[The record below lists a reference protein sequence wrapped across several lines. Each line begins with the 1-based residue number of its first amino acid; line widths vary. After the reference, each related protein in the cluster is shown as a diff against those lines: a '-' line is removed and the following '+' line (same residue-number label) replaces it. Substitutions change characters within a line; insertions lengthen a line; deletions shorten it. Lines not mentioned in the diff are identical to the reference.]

1 MLPAGV
7 RPFLVSGNNQPW
19 FKMHIGKKIGVFILG
34 FCIPALLAVA
44 YSLNFWFEYSLG
56 QFRQQTLEHEYVGIE
71 QQFTRESRRLLQ
83 LARLYVPI
91 LQTPGESLLK
101 GWLEGLQS
109 SNISLFH
116 LHQGKVTALADGKT
130 RVSGQIIPPAE
141 LFSTLDKEAF
151 GAVIVNEQPLQLGF
165 YRFDDDEALIVTRL
179 LTPAHLQSL
188 GQADLIHSVAL
199 APLQQQVSPGQHLK
213 LASQIQVP
221 TLIGPVLALQVKQQ
235 RDAFE
240 RLEWQSLLVVM
251 LLLLGG
257 MLMVA
262 AGYLWLRR
270 GLLKPFDRL
279 MTELKEIDPSARR
292 YTHVS
297 GSGGAEFKVLADRI
311 NNLLLRIFQQK
322 ERSRITLE
330 SIAEAVILTNNK
342 ARVIYL
348 NPQAESLLGL
358 RSQQAL
364 GRTLDTLLK
373 SDNQLDEELL
383 NFMSSGSRV
392 PEYSKVTLQMQQPR
406 IMERAV
412 SNLCNHKGQVI
423 GVVTVLRDIT
433 QEETLKQQLRLKA
446 SVDGITGLY
455 NRSAFEERLPGYAE
469 GAETLALCYLDLE
482 QFKLINDNCGHD
494 AGDQMLV
501 MVARA
506 IESCLQGD
514 EMLARLGGDEFGLA
528 IRNRSALEVARF
540 LKQVVRQV
548 CLQILPCGGAHYR
561 VGVSCGVAFHRGP
574 CPAPAELLKDAD
586 IACLAA
592 KRKGSSQIHFFDD
605 RNKELAN
612 ERNAPKWAVR
622 IARAIEDKELL
633 LYFQPI
639 KGLNGCCRRQRL
651 EILLRIRD
659 NSGRILPP
667 AQFIAAA
674 ERFKLMPEVDR
685 EVIRKAFLWLSEHP
699 QLWPEICISINLSGN
714 SLGSEGMLDYIA
726 EMQGRYGIPSSCVC
740 FEITET
746 SAIQNRT
753 RAMEML
759 NQLRRL
765 GFAFALDD
773 FGSGFASYGYLR
785 ELPVDYVKIDG
796 CFVRH
801 LATNARDYAI
811 VKSIH
816 DVCRVMGIETVAEF
830 VENQEIMDK
839 LLEIGVDYAQGYAIG
854 RPKPLE
860 QFLQWEKRHERR
872 QQGLHLQEEYA
883 SLA

>member
-1 MLPAGV
+1 
-7 RPFLVSGNNQPW
+7 
-19 FKMHIGKKIGVFILG
+19 MHIGKKIGVFILG
-34 FCIPALLAVA
+34 FCIPALLTVA

-56 QFRQQTLEHEYVGIE
+56 QFRQQTLEHEYAGIE
-71 QQFTRESRRLLQ
+71 QQFDRESYRLVQ
-83 LARLYVPI
+83 LARLYAPI
-91 LQTPGESLLK
+91 LENQTDALLT
-101 GWLEGLQS
+101 GWQEGLQS
-109 SNISLFH
+109 SNISLFR
-116 LHQGKVTALADGKT
+116 LEQGKIIPLANGRT
-130 RVSGQIIPPAE
+130 RVAGQVFPDANMFE
-141 LFSTLDKEAF
+141 SLGKEAY
-151 GAVIVNEQPLQLGF
+151 GAAIVKGQPLQIGF
-165 YRFDDDEALIVTRL
+165 HRINDDEALIVTRL
-179 LTPAHLQSL
+179 LTPIHLQSL
-188 GQADLIHSVAL
+188 GQADLIHSITLVPADK
-199 APLQQQVSPGQHLK
+199 PLSSGQHML
-213 LASQIQVP
+213 LYSQIQVP
-221 TLIGPVLALQVKQQ
+221 SLVGAPLMLQVRQQ

-240 RLEWQSLLVVM
+240 RLEWQSLSVVM

-262 AGYLWLRR
+262 IGYLWLRR
-270 GLLKPFDRL
+270 GLVKPFDRL
-279 MTELKEIDPSARR
+279 MMELKEIDPSARR

-342 ARVIYL
+342 AKVIYL

-358 RSQQAL
+358 RSQQAQ

-373 SDNQLDEELL
+373 SDKKLDKELFS
-383 NFMSSGSRV
+383 FMASGSRV
-392 PEYSKVTLQMQQPR
+392 PEYSKVTLQNPQPK

-412 SNLCNHKGQVI
+412 SNLFNHKGTVI
-423 GVVTVLRDIT
+423 GGVLVLRDIT
-433 QEETLKQQLRLKA
+433 QEENLKQQLRLKA

-455 NRSAFEERLPGYAE
+455 NRSAFEERLAE
-469 GAETLALCYLDLE
+469 FADGARTLAFCYLDLE

-494 AGDQMLV
+494 AGDQMLI

-506 IESCLQGD
+506 IESCLKGD
-514 EMLARLGGDEFGLA
+514 EILARLGGDEFGLA
-528 IRNRSALEVARF
+528 VRNRSALEVARL
-540 LKQVVRQV
+540 LKRVVRQV
-548 CLQILPCGGAHYR
+548 SLLSLPCGGAHYR

-574 CPAPAELLKDAD
+574 CRAPAELLKDAD

-592 KRKGSSQIHFFDD
+592 KRKGSNQIHFFDD

-674 ERFKLMPEVDR
+674 ERFKLMPDVDR

-699 QLWPEICISINLSGN
+699 QLWPEISISINLSGN
-714 SLGSEGMLDYIA
+714 SLGSEGMLEYIA
-726 EMQGRYGIPSSCVC
+726 EMQGRFGIPSSCVC

-860 QFLQWEKRHERR
+860 QFYLWEKRHEHQ

>member
-1 MLPAGV
+1 
-7 RPFLVSGNNQPW
+7 
-19 FKMHIGKKIGVFILG
+19 MHIGKKIGVFILG
-34 FCIPALLAVA
+34 FCIPALLVVA
-44 YSLNFWFEYSLG
+44 YCLNFWFEYSLG

-91 LQTPGESLLK
+91 LEMPSDSLLA
-101 GWLEGLQS
+101 GWVEGLQS

-116 LHQGKVTALADGKT
+116 LHQGKVTALANGKT
-130 RVSGQIIPPAE
+130 RVLEQKIPPADM
-141 LFSTLDKEAF
+141 FAALDKEAF
-151 GAVIVNEQPLQLGF
+151 GAAVVNGQPLQIGF
-165 YRFDDDEALIVTRL
+165 YRFDDGEALIVTRL
-179 LTPAHLQSL
+179 LTPVHLQNL
-188 GQADLIHSVAL
+188 GQADLIQSVAL
-199 APLQQQVSPGQHLK
+199 VPLRQPVSTGQHLK
-213 LASQIQVP
+213 LFSQVPVP
-221 TLIGPVLALQVKQQ
+221 TLLGEPFVLQIRQQ
-235 RDAFE
+235 SDAFE

-262 AGYLWLRR
+262 IGYLWLRR

-297 GSGGAEFKVLADRI
+297 GYGGAEFKVLADRI
-311 NNLLLRIFQQK
+311 NNLLLRIFQQN

-342 ARVIYL
+342 AKVIYL

-364 GRTLDTLLK
+364 GRTLDSLLK
-373 SDNQLDEELL
+373 SDEQLDEELL
-383 NFMSSGSRV
+383 AFMSSGNRQ

-412 SNLCNHKGQVI
+412 SNLCNHKGKVI
-423 GVVTVLRDIT
+423 GAVTVLRDIT

-469 GAETLALCYLDLE
+469 GADTLALCYLDLE

-528 IRNRSALEVARF
+528 VRNRSALEVAKL
-540 LKQVVRQV
+540 LKKLVKQV
-548 CLQILPCGGAHYR
+548 CLQVLPCGGAHYR
-561 VGVSCGVAFHRGP
+561 VGVSSGVAFHRGP
-574 CPAPAELLKDAD
+574 CMAPAELLKDAD

-592 KRKGSSQIHFFDD
+592 KRKGSNQIHFFDD

-639 KGLNGCCRRQRL
+639 QGLNGCCRRQRL

-685 EVIRKAFLWLSEHP
+685 EVIRKAFLWLSEHS
-699 QLWPEICISINLSGN
+699 QLWSELCISINLSGN

-801 LATNARDYAI
+801 LASNAKDYAI

-830 VENQEIMDK
+830 VENQEIVDK

-860 QFLQWEKRHERR
+860 QFYQWQKAHE
-872 QQGLHLQEEYA
+872 QQLQGLHLQQEYA

>member
-1 MLPAGV
+1 M
-7 RPFLVSGNNQPW
+7 
-19 FKMHIGKKIGVFILG
+19 
-34 FCIPALLAVA
+34 
-44 YSLNFWFEYSLG
+44 NFWFEYSLG

-91 LQTPGESLLK
+91 LEMPSDSLLA
-101 GWLEGLQS
+101 GWVEGLQS

-116 LHQGKVTALADGKT
+116 LHQGKVTALANGKT
-130 RVSGQIIPPAE
+130 RVLEQKVPPADM
-141 LFSTLDKEAF
+141 FAALDKEAF
-151 GAVIVNEQPLQLGF
+151 GAAVVNGQPLQIGF

-179 LTPAHLQSL
+179 LTPVHLQNL
-188 GQADLIHSVAL
+188 GQINLIQSVTL
-199 APLQQQVSPGQHLK
+199 VPLRQPVSIGQHLK
-213 LASQIQVP
+213 LFSQVPVP
-221 TLIGPVLALQVKQQ
+221 TLLDEPFVLQIRQQ
-235 RDAFE
+235 SDAFE

-262 AGYLWLRR
+262 IGYLWLRR

-292 YTHVS
+292 YTHIS
-297 GSGGAEFKVLADRI
+297 GCGGAEFKVLADRI
-311 NNLLLRIFQQK
+311 NNLLLRIFQQN

-342 ARVIYL
+342 AKVIYL

-364 GRTLDTLLK
+364 GRTLDSLLK
-373 SDNQLDEELL
+373 SDDQLDEELL
-383 NFMSSGSRV
+383 AFMSSGNRQ

-412 SNLCNHKGQVI
+412 SNLCNHKGKVI
-423 GVVTVLRDIT
+423 GAVTVLRDIT

-455 NRSAFEERLPGYAE
+455 NRSAFEERLPGFAE
-469 GAETLALCYLDLE
+469 GADTLALCYLDLE

-528 IRNRSALEVARF
+528 VRNRSALEVAKL
-540 LKQVVRQV
+540 LKQLVKQV
-548 CLQILPCGGAHYR
+548 CLQVLPCGGAHYR
-561 VGVSCGVAFHRGP
+561 VGVSSGVAFHRGP
-574 CPAPAELLKDAD
+574 CMAPAELLKDAD

-592 KRKGSSQIHFFDD
+592 KRKGSNQIHFFDD

-685 EVIRKAFLWLSEHP
+685 EVIRKAFLWLSEHS
-699 QLWPEICISINLSGN
+699 QLWSELCVSINLSGN

-801 LATNARDYAI
+801 LASNAKDYAI

-830 VENQEIMDK
+830 VENQEIVDK

-860 QFLQWEKRHERR
+860 QFYQWQKAHE
-872 QQGLHLQEEYA
+872 QQLQGLHLQEEYA

>member
-1 MLPAGV
+1 
-7 RPFLVSGNNQPW
+7 
-19 FKMHIGKKIGVFILG
+19 MHIGKKIGVFILG
-34 FCIPALLAVA
+34 FCIPALLVVA
-44 YSLNFWFEYSLG
+44 YCLNFWFEYSLG

-91 LQTPGESLLK
+91 LEMPSDSLLA
-101 GWLEGLQS
+101 GWVEGLQS

-116 LHQGKVTALADGKT
+116 LHQGKITALANGKT
-130 RVSGQIIPPAE
+130 RVLEQKTPPADM
-141 LFSTLDKEAF
+141 FAALDKEAF
-151 GAVIVNEQPLQLGF
+151 GAAVVNGQPLQIGF
-165 YRFDDDEALIVTRL
+165 YRFDDGEALIVTRL
-179 LTPAHLQSL
+179 LTPVHLQNL
-188 GQADLIHSVAL
+188 GQADLIQSVAL
-199 APLQQQVSPGQHLK
+199 VPLRQPVSTGQHLK
-213 LASQIQVP
+213 LFSQVPVP
-221 TLIGPVLALQVKQQ
+221 TLLGEPFVLQIRQQ
-235 RDAFE
+235 SDAFE

-262 AGYLWLRR
+262 IGYLWLRR

-297 GSGGAEFKVLADRI
+297 GYGGAEFKVLADRI
-311 NNLLLRIFQQK
+311 NNLLLRIFQQN

-342 ARVIYL
+342 AKVIYL

-364 GRTLDTLLK
+364 GRTLDSLLK
-373 SDNQLDEELL
+373 SDDQLDEELL
-383 NFMSSGSRV
+383 AFMSSGNRQ

-412 SNLCNHKGQVI
+412 SNLCNHKGKVI
-423 GVVTVLRDIT
+423 GAVTVLRDIT

-469 GAETLALCYLDLE
+469 GADTLALCYLDLE

-528 IRNRSALEVARF
+528 VRNRSALEVAKL
-540 LKQVVRQV
+540 LKKLVKQV
-548 CLQILPCGGAHYR
+548 CLQVLPCGGAHYR
-561 VGVSCGVAFHRGP
+561 VGVSSGVAFHRGP
-574 CPAPAELLKDAD
+574 CMAPAELLKDAD

-592 KRKGSSQIHFFDD
+592 KRKGSNQIHFFDD

-639 KGLNGCCRRQRL
+639 QGLNGCCRRQRL

-685 EVIRKAFLWLSEHP
+685 EVIRKAFLWLSEHS
-699 QLWPEICISINLSGN
+699 QLWSELCVSINLSGN

-801 LATNARDYAI
+801 LASNAKDYAI

-830 VENQEIMDK
+830 VENQEIVDK

-860 QFLQWEKRHERR
+860 QFYQWQKAHE
-872 QQGLHLQEEYA
+872 QQLQGLHLQQEYA

>member
-1 MLPAGV
+1 
-7 RPFLVSGNNQPW
+7 
-19 FKMHIGKKIGVFILG
+19 MHIGKKIGVFILG
-34 FCIPALLAVA
+34 FCIPALLVVA
-44 YSLNFWFEYSLG
+44 YCLNFWFEYSLG

-91 LQTPGESLLK
+91 LEMPSDSLLA
-101 GWLEGLQS
+101 GWVEGLQS

-116 LHQGKVTALADGKT
+116 LHQGKVTALANGKT
-130 RVSGQIIPPAE
+130 RVLEQKVPPADM
-141 LFSTLDKEAF
+141 FAALDKEAF
-151 GAVIVNEQPLQLGF
+151 GAAVVNGQPLQIGF

-179 LTPAHLQSL
+179 LTPVHLQNL
-188 GQADLIHSVAL
+188 GQINLIQSVTL
-199 APLQQQVSPGQHLK
+199 VPLRQPVSIGQHLK
-213 LASQIQVP
+213 LFSQVPVP
-221 TLIGPVLALQVKQQ
+221 TLLDEPFVLQIRQQ
-235 RDAFE
+235 SDAFE

-262 AGYLWLRR
+262 IGYLWLRR

-292 YTHVS
+292 YTHIS
-297 GSGGAEFKVLADRI
+297 GCGGAEFKVLADRI
-311 NNLLLRIFQQK
+311 NNLLLRIFQQN

-342 ARVIYL
+342 AKVIYL

-364 GRTLDTLLK
+364 GRTLDSLLK
-373 SDNQLDEELL
+373 SDDQLDEELL
-383 NFMSSGSRV
+383 AFMSSGNRQ

-412 SNLCNHKGQVI
+412 SNLCNHKGKVI
-423 GVVTVLRDIT
+423 GAVTVLRDIT

-469 GAETLALCYLDLE
+469 GADTLALCYLDLE

-528 IRNRSALEVARF
+528 VRNRSALEVAKL
-540 LKQVVRQV
+540 LKQLVKQV
-548 CLQILPCGGAHYR
+548 CLQVLPCGGAHYR
-561 VGVSCGVAFHRGP
+561 VGVSSGVAFHRGP
-574 CPAPAELLKDAD
+574 CMAPAELLKDAD

-592 KRKGSSQIHFFDD
+592 KRKGSNQIHFFDD

-685 EVIRKAFLWLSEHP
+685 EVIRKAFLWLSEHS
-699 QLWPEICISINLSGN
+699 QLWSELCVSINLSGN

-801 LATNARDYAI
+801 LASNAKDYAI

-830 VENQEIMDK
+830 VENQEIVDK

-860 QFLQWEKRHERR
+860 QFYQWQKAHE
-872 QQGLHLQEEYA
+872 QQLQGLHLQEEYA

>member
-1 MLPAGV
+1 
-7 RPFLVSGNNQPW
+7 
-19 FKMHIGKKIGVFILG
+19 MHIGKKIGVFILG
-34 FCIPALLAVA
+34 FCIPALLVVA
-44 YSLNFWFEYSLG
+44 YCLNFWFEYSLG

-91 LQTPGESLLK
+91 LEMPSDSLLA
-101 GWLEGLQS
+101 GWVEGLQS

-116 LHQGKVTALADGKT
+116 LHQGKVTALANGKT
-130 RVSGQIIPPAE
+130 RVLEQKVPPADM
-141 LFSTLDKEAF
+141 FAALDKEAF
-151 GAVIVNEQPLQLGF
+151 GAAVVNGQPLQIGF

-179 LTPAHLQSL
+179 LTPVHLQNL
-188 GQADLIHSVAL
+188 GQINLIQSVTL
-199 APLQQQVSPGQHLK
+199 VPLRQPVSIGQHLK
-213 LASQIQVP
+213 LFSQVPVP
-221 TLIGPVLALQVKQQ
+221 TLLDEPFVLQIRQQ
-235 RDAFE
+235 SDAFE

-262 AGYLWLRR
+262 IGYLWLRR

-292 YTHVS
+292 YTHIS
-297 GSGGAEFKVLADRI
+297 GCGGAEFKVLADRI
-311 NNLLLRIFQQK
+311 NNLLLRIFQQN

-342 ARVIYL
+342 AKVIYL

-364 GRTLDTLLK
+364 GRTLDSLLK
-373 SDNQLDEELL
+373 SDDQLDEELL
-383 NFMSSGSRV
+383 AFMSSGNRQ

-412 SNLCNHKGQVI
+412 SNLCNHKGKVI
-423 GVVTVLRDIT
+423 GAVTVLRDIT

-455 NRSAFEERLPGYAE
+455 NRSAFEERLPGFAE
-469 GAETLALCYLDLE
+469 GADTLALCYLDLE

-528 IRNRSALEVARF
+528 VRNRSALEVAKL
-540 LKQVVRQV
+540 LKQLVKQV
-548 CLQILPCGGAHYR
+548 CLQVLPCGGAHYR
-561 VGVSCGVAFHRGP
+561 VGVSSGVAFHRGP
-574 CPAPAELLKDAD
+574 CMAPAELLKDAD

-592 KRKGSSQIHFFDD
+592 KRKGSNQIHFFDD

-674 ERFKLMPEVDR
+674 ERFKLMPDVDR

-699 QLWPEICISINLSGN
+699 QLWPEISISINLSGN

-801 LATNARDYAI
+801 LASNAKDYAI

-830 VENQEIMDK
+830 VENQEIVDK

-860 QFLQWEKRHERR
+860 QFYQWQKAHE
-872 QQGLHLQEEYA
+872 QQLQGLHLQEEYA

>member
-1 MLPAGV
+1 
-7 RPFLVSGNNQPW
+7 
-19 FKMHIGKKIGVFILG
+19 MHIGKKIGVFILG
-34 FCIPALLAVA
+34 FCIPALLVVA
-44 YSLNFWFEYSLG
+44 YCLNFWFEYSLG

-91 LQTPGESLLK
+91 LEMPSDSLLA
-101 GWLEGLQS
+101 GWVEGLQS

-116 LHQGKVTALADGKT
+116 LHQGKVTALANGKT
-130 RVSGQIIPPAE
+130 RVLEQKIPPADM
-141 LFSTLDKEAF
+141 FAALDKEAF
-151 GAVIVNEQPLQLGF
+151 GAAVVNGQPLQIGF
-165 YRFDDDEALIVTRL
+165 YRFDDGEALIVTRL
-179 LTPAHLQSL
+179 LTPVHLQNL
-188 GQADLIHSVAL
+188 GQADLIQSVAL
-199 APLQQQVSPGQHLK
+199 VPLRQPVSTGQHLK
-213 LASQIQVP
+213 LFSQVPVP
-221 TLIGPVLALQVKQQ
+221 TLLGEPFVLQIRQQ
-235 RDAFE
+235 SDAFE

-262 AGYLWLRR
+262 IGYLWLRR

-297 GSGGAEFKVLADRI
+297 GYGGAEFKVLADRI
-311 NNLLLRIFQQK
+311 NNLLLRIFQQN

-342 ARVIYL
+342 AKVIYL

-364 GRTLDTLLK
+364 GRTLDSLLK
-373 SDNQLDEELL
+373 SDDQLDEELL
-383 NFMSSGSRV
+383 AFMSSGNRQ

-412 SNLCNHKGQVI
+412 SNLCNHKGKVI
-423 GVVTVLRDIT
+423 GAVTVLRDIT

-469 GAETLALCYLDLE
+469 GADTLALCYLDLE

-528 IRNRSALEVARF
+528 VRNRSALEVAKL
-540 LKQVVRQV
+540 LKKLVKQV
-548 CLQILPCGGAHYR
+548 CLQVLPCGGAHYR
-561 VGVSCGVAFHRGP
+561 VGVSSGVAFHRGP
-574 CPAPAELLKDAD
+574 CMAPAELLKDAD

-592 KRKGSSQIHFFDD
+592 KRKGSNQIHFFDD

-639 KGLNGCCRRQRL
+639 QGLNGCCRRQRL

-685 EVIRKAFLWLSEHP
+685 EVIRKAFLWLSEHS
-699 QLWPEICISINLSGN
+699 QLWSELCVSINLSGN

-801 LATNARDYAI
+801 LASNAKDYAI

-830 VENQEIMDK
+830 VENQEIVDK

-860 QFLQWEKRHERR
+860 QFYQWQKAHE
-872 QQGLHLQEEYA
+872 QQLQGLHLQQEYA

>member
-1 MLPAGV
+1 
-7 RPFLVSGNNQPW
+7 
-19 FKMHIGKKIGVFILG
+19 MHIGKKIGVFILG
-34 FCIPALLAVA
+34 FCIPALLVVA
-44 YSLNFWFEYSLG
+44 YCLNFWFEYSLG

-91 LQTPGESLLK
+91 LEMPSDSLLA
-101 GWLEGLQS
+101 GWVEGLQS

-116 LHQGKVTALADGKT
+116 LHQGKVTALANGKT
-130 RVSGQIIPPAE
+130 RVLEQKIPPADM
-141 LFSTLDKEAF
+141 FAALDKEAF
-151 GAVIVNEQPLQLGF
+151 GAAVVNGQPLQIGF
-165 YRFDDDEALIVTRL
+165 YRFDDGEALIVTRL
-179 LTPAHLQSL
+179 LTPVHLQNL
-188 GQADLIHSVAL
+188 GQADLIQSVAL
-199 APLQQQVSPGQHLK
+199 VPLRQPVSTGQHLK
-213 LASQIQVP
+213 LFGQVPVP
-221 TLIGPVLALQVKQQ
+221 TLLGEPFVLQIRQQ
-235 RDAFE
+235 SDAFE

-262 AGYLWLRR
+262 IGYLWLRR

-297 GSGGAEFKVLADRI
+297 GYGGAEFKVLADRI
-311 NNLLLRIFQQK
+311 NNLLLRIFQQN

-342 ARVIYL
+342 AKVIYL

-364 GRTLDTLLK
+364 GRTLDSLLK
-373 SDNQLDEELL
+373 SDDQLDEELL
-383 NFMSSGSRV
+383 AFMSSGNRQ

-412 SNLCNHKGQVI
+412 SNLCNHKGKVI
-423 GVVTVLRDIT
+423 GAVTVLRDIT

-469 GAETLALCYLDLE
+469 GADTLALCYLDLE

-528 IRNRSALEVARF
+528 VRNRSALDVAKL
-540 LKQVVRQV
+540 LKKLVKQV
-548 CLQILPCGGAHYR
+548 CLQVLPCGGAHYR
-561 VGVSCGVAFHRGP
+561 VGVSSGVAFHRGP
-574 CPAPAELLKDAD
+574 CMAPAELLKDAD

-592 KRKGSSQIHFFDD
+592 KRKGSNQIHFFDD

-639 KGLNGCCRRQRL
+639 QGLNGCCRRQRL

-685 EVIRKAFLWLSEHP
+685 EVIRKAFLWLSEHS
-699 QLWPEICISINLSGN
+699 QLWSELCVSINLSGN

-801 LATNARDYAI
+801 LASNAKDYAI

-830 VENQEIMDK
+830 VENQEIVDK

-860 QFLQWEKRHERR
+860 QFYQWQKAHE
-872 QQGLHLQEEYA
+872 QQLQGLHLQQEYA

>member
-1 MLPAGV
+1 
-7 RPFLVSGNNQPW
+7 
-19 FKMHIGKKIGVFILG
+19 MHIGKKIGVFILG
-34 FCIPALLAVA
+34 FCIPALLVVA
-44 YSLNFWFEYSLG
+44 YCLNFWFEYSLG

-91 LQTPGESLLK
+91 LEMPSDSLLA
-101 GWLEGLQS
+101 GWVEGLQS

-116 LHQGKVTALADGKT
+116 LHQGKVTALANGKT
-130 RVSGQIIPPAE
+130 RVLEQKIPPADM
-141 LFSTLDKEAF
+141 FAALDKEAF
-151 GAVIVNEQPLQLGF
+151 GAAVVNGQPLQIGF
-165 YRFDDDEALIVTRL
+165 YRFDDGEALIVTRL
-179 LTPAHLQSL
+179 LTPVHLQNL
-188 GQADLIHSVAL
+188 GQADLIQSVAL
-199 APLQQQVSPGQHLK
+199 VPLRQPVSTGQHLK
-213 LASQIQVP
+213 LFSQVPVP
-221 TLIGPVLALQVKQQ
+221 TLLGEAFVLQIRQQ
-235 RDAFE
+235 SDAFE

-262 AGYLWLRR
+262 IGYLWLRR

-297 GSGGAEFKVLADRI
+297 GYGGAEFKVLADRI
-311 NNLLLRIFQQK
+311 NNLLLRIFQQN

-342 ARVIYL
+342 AKVIYL

-364 GRTLDTLLK
+364 GRTLDSLLK
-373 SDNQLDEELL
+373 SDDQLDEELL
-383 NFMSSGSRV
+383 AFMSSGNRQ

-412 SNLCNHKGQVI
+412 SNLCNHKGKVI
-423 GVVTVLRDIT
+423 GAVTVLRDIT

-469 GAETLALCYLDLE
+469 GADTLALCYLDLE

-528 IRNRSALEVARF
+528 VRNRSALEVAKL
-540 LKQVVRQV
+540 LKKLVKQV
-548 CLQILPCGGAHYR
+548 CLQVLPCGGAHYR
-561 VGVSCGVAFHRGP
+561 VGVSSGVAFHRGP
-574 CPAPAELLKDAD
+574 CMAPAELLKDAD

-592 KRKGSSQIHFFDD
+592 KRKGSNQIHFFDD

-639 KGLNGCCRRQRL
+639 QGLNGCCRRQRL

-685 EVIRKAFLWLSEHP
+685 EVIRKAFLWLSEHS
-699 QLWPEICISINLSGN
+699 QLWSELCVSINLSGN

-726 EMQGRYGIPSSCVC
+726 EMQGRFGIPSSCVC

-801 LATNARDYAI
+801 LASNAKDYAI

-830 VENQEIMDK
+830 VENQEIVDK

-860 QFLQWEKRHERR
+860 QFYQWQKAHE
-872 QQGLHLQEEYA
+872 QQLQGLHLQQEYA

>member
-1 MLPAGV
+1 
-7 RPFLVSGNNQPW
+7 
-19 FKMHIGKKIGVFILG
+19 MHIGKKIGVFILG
-34 FCIPALLAVA
+34 FCIPALLVVA
-44 YSLNFWFEYSLG
+44 YCLNFWFEYSLG

-91 LQTPGESLLK
+91 LEMPSDSLLA
-101 GWLEGLQS
+101 GWVEGLQS

-116 LHQGKVTALADGKT
+116 LHQGKVTALANGKT
-130 RVSGQIIPPAE
+130 RVLEQKTPPADM
-141 LFSTLDKEAF
+141 FAALDKEAF
-151 GAVIVNEQPLQLGF
+151 GAAVVNGQPLQIGF
-165 YRFDDDEALIVTRL
+165 YRFDDGEALIVTRL
-179 LTPAHLQSL
+179 LTPVHLQNL
-188 GQADLIHSVAL
+188 GQADLIQSVAL
-199 APLQQQVSPGQHLK
+199 VPLRQPVSTGQHLK
-213 LASQIQVP
+213 LFSQVPVP
-221 TLIGPVLALQVKQQ
+221 TLLGEPFVLQIRQQ
-235 RDAFE
+235 SDAFE

-262 AGYLWLRR
+262 IGYLWLRR

-297 GSGGAEFKVLADRI
+297 GYGGAEFKVLADRI
-311 NNLLLRIFQQK
+311 NNLLLRIFQQN

-342 ARVIYL
+342 SKVIYL

-364 GRTLDTLLK
+364 GRTLDSLLK
-373 SDNQLDEELL
+373 SDDQLDEELL
-383 NFMSSGSRV
+383 AFMSSGNRQ

-412 SNLCNHKGQVI
+412 SNLCNHKGKVI
-423 GVVTVLRDIT
+423 GAVTVLRDIT

-469 GAETLALCYLDLE
+469 GADTLALCYLDLE

-528 IRNRSALEVARF
+528 VRNRSALEVAKL
-540 LKQVVRQV
+540 LKKLVKQV
-548 CLQILPCGGAHYR
+548 CLQVLPCGGAHYR
-561 VGVSCGVAFHRGP
+561 VGVSSGVAFHRGP
-574 CPAPAELLKDAD
+574 CMAPAELLKDAD

-592 KRKGSSQIHFFDD
+592 KRKGSNQIHFFDD

-639 KGLNGCCRRQRL
+639 QGLNGCCRRQRL

-685 EVIRKAFLWLSEHP
+685 EVIRKAFLWLSEHS
-699 QLWPEICISINLSGN
+699 QLWSELCISINLSGN

-726 EMQGRYGIPSSCVC
+726 EMQGRFGIPSSCVC

-801 LATNARDYAI
+801 LASNAKDYAI

-830 VENQEIMDK
+830 VENQEIVDK

-860 QFLQWEKRHERR
+860 QFYQWQKAHE
-872 QQGLHLQEEYA
+872 QQLQGLHLQQEYA

>member
-1 MLPAGV
+1 
-7 RPFLVSGNNQPW
+7 
-19 FKMHIGKKIGVFILG
+19 MHIGKKIGVFILG
-34 FCIPALLAVA
+34 FCIPALLVVA
-44 YSLNFWFEYSLG
+44 YCLNFWFEYSLG

-91 LQTPGESLLK
+91 LEMPSDSLLA
-101 GWLEGLQS
+101 GWVEGLQS

-116 LHQGKVTALADGKT
+116 LHQGKVTALANGKT
-130 RVSGQIIPPAE
+130 RVLEQKIPPADM
-141 LFSTLDKEAF
+141 FAALDKEAF
-151 GAVIVNEQPLQLGF
+151 GAAVVNGQPLQIGF
-165 YRFDDDEALIVTRL
+165 YRFDDGEALIVTRL
-179 LTPAHLQSL
+179 LTPVHLQNL
-188 GQADLIHSVAL
+188 GQADLIQSVAL
-199 APLQQQVSPGQHLK
+199 VPLRQPVSTGQHLK
-213 LASQIQVP
+213 LFSQVPVP
-221 TLIGPVLALQVKQQ
+221 TLLGEPFVLQIRQQ
-235 RDAFE
+235 SDAFE

-262 AGYLWLRR
+262 IGYLWLRR

-297 GSGGAEFKVLADRI
+297 GYGGAEFKVLADRI
-311 NNLLLRIFQQK
+311 NNLLLRIFQQN

-342 ARVIYL
+342 AKVIYL

-364 GRTLDTLLK
+364 GRTLDSLLK
-373 SDNQLDEELL
+373 SDDQLDEELL
-383 NFMSSGSRV
+383 AFMSSGNRQ

-412 SNLCNHKGQVI
+412 SNLCNHKGKVI
-423 GVVTVLRDIT
+423 GAVTVLRDIT

-469 GAETLALCYLDLE
+469 GADTLALCYLDLE

-528 IRNRSALEVARF
+528 VRNRSALEVAKL
-540 LKQVVRQV
+540 LKKLVKQV
-548 CLQILPCGGAHYR
+548 CLQVLPCGGAHYR
-561 VGVSCGVAFHRGP
+561 VGVSSGVAFHRGP
-574 CPAPAELLKDAD
+574 CMAPAELLKDAD

-592 KRKGSSQIHFFDD
+592 KRKGSNQIHFFDD

-639 KGLNGCCRRQRL
+639 QGLNGCCRRQRL

-685 EVIRKAFLWLSEHP
+685 EVIRKAFLWLSEHS
-699 QLWPEICISINLSGN
+699 QLWSELCVSINLSGN

-726 EMQGRYGIPSSCVC
+726 EMQGRFGIPSSCVC

-801 LATNARDYAI
+801 LASNAKDYAI

-830 VENQEIMDK
+830 VENQEIVDK

-860 QFLQWEKRHERR
+860 QFYQWQKAHE
-872 QQGLHLQEEYA
+872 QQLQGLHLQQEYA

>member
-1 MLPAGV
+1 
-7 RPFLVSGNNQPW
+7 
-19 FKMHIGKKIGVFILG
+19 MHIGKKIGVFILG
-34 FCIPALLAVA
+34 FCIPALLVVA
-44 YSLNFWFEYSLG
+44 YCLNFWFEYSLG

-91 LQTPGESLLK
+91 LEMPSDSLLA
-101 GWLEGLQS
+101 GWVEGLQS

-116 LHQGKVTALADGKT
+116 LHQGKVTALANGKT
-130 RVSGQIIPPAE
+130 RVLEQKVPPADM
-141 LFSTLDKEAF
+141 FAALDKEAF
-151 GAVIVNEQPLQLGF
+151 GAAVVNGQPLQIGF

-179 LTPAHLQSL
+179 LTPVHLQSL
-188 GQADLIHSVAL
+188 GQTNLIQSVTL
-199 APLQQQVSPGQHLK
+199 VPLRQPVSIGQHLK
-213 LASQIQVP
+213 LFSQVPVP
-221 TLIGPVLALQVKQQ
+221 TLLDEPFVLQIRQQ
-235 RDAFE
+235 SDAFE

-262 AGYLWLRR
+262 IGYLWLRR

-292 YTHVS
+292 YTHIS
-297 GSGGAEFKVLADRI
+297 GCGGVEFKVLADRI
-311 NNLLLRIFQQK
+311 NNLLLRIFQQN

-342 ARVIYL
+342 AKVIYL

-364 GRTLDTLLK
+364 GRTLDSLLK
-373 SDNQLDEELL
+373 SDDQLDEELL
-383 NFMSSGSRV
+383 AFMSSGNRQ

-412 SNLCNHKGQVI
+412 SNLCNHKGKVI
-423 GVVTVLRDIT
+423 GAVTVLRDIT

-455 NRSAFEERLPGYAE
+455 NRSAFEERLPGFAE
-469 GAETLALCYLDLE
+469 GADTLALCYLDLE

-528 IRNRSALEVARF
+528 VRNRSALEVAKL
-540 LKQVVRQV
+540 LKQLVKQV
-548 CLQILPCGGAHYR
+548 CLQVLPCGGAHYR
-561 VGVSCGVAFHRGP
+561 VGVSSGVAFHRGP
-574 CPAPAELLKDAD
+574 CMAPAELLKDAD

-592 KRKGSSQIHFFDD
+592 KRKGSNQIHFFDD

-685 EVIRKAFLWLSEHP
+685 EVIRKAFLWLSEHS
-699 QLWPEICISINLSGN
+699 QLWSELCVSINLSGN

-801 LATNARDYAI
+801 LASNAKDYAI

-830 VENQEIMDK
+830 VENQEIVDK

-860 QFLQWEKRHERR
+860 QFYQWQKAHE
-872 QQGLHLQEEYA
+872 QQLQGLHLQEEYA

>member
-1 MLPAGV
+1 
-7 RPFLVSGNNQPW
+7 
-19 FKMHIGKKIGVFILG
+19 MHIGKKIGVFILG
-34 FCIPALLAVA
+34 FCIPALLVVA
-44 YSLNFWFEYSLG
+44 YCLNFWFEYSLG

-91 LQTPGESLLK
+91 LEMPSDSLLA
-101 GWLEGLQS
+101 GWVEGLQS

-116 LHQGKVTALADGKT
+116 LHQGKVTALANGKT
-130 RVSGQIIPPAE
+130 RVLEQKVPPADM
-141 LFSTLDKEAF
+141 FAALDKEAF
-151 GAVIVNEQPLQLGF
+151 GAAVVNGQPLQIGF

-179 LTPAHLQSL
+179 LTPVHLQSL
-188 GQADLIHSVAL
+188 GQTNLIQSVTL
-199 APLQQQVSPGQHLK
+199 VPLRQPVSIGQHLK
-213 LASQIQVP
+213 LFSQVPVP
-221 TLIGPVLALQVKQQ
+221 TLLDEPFVLQIRQQ
-235 RDAFE
+235 SDAFE

-262 AGYLWLRR
+262 IGYLWLRR

-292 YTHVS
+292 YTHIS
-297 GSGGAEFKVLADRI
+297 GCGGAEFKVLADRI
-311 NNLLLRIFQQK
+311 NNLLLRIFQQN

-342 ARVIYL
+342 AKVIYL

-364 GRTLDTLLK
+364 GRTLDSLLK
-373 SDNQLDEELL
+373 SDDQLDEELL
-383 NFMSSGSRV
+383 AFMSSGNRQ

-412 SNLCNHKGQVI
+412 SNLCNHKGKVI
-423 GVVTVLRDIT
+423 GAVTVLRDIT

-455 NRSAFEERLPGYAE
+455 NRSAFEERLPGFAE
-469 GAETLALCYLDLE
+469 GADTLALCYLDLE

-528 IRNRSALEVARF
+528 VRNRSALEVAKL
-540 LKQVVRQV
+540 LKQLVKQV
-548 CLQILPCGGAHYR
+548 CLQVLPCGGAHYR
-561 VGVSCGVAFHRGP
+561 VGVSSGVAFHRGP
-574 CPAPAELLKDAD
+574 CMAPAELLKDAD

-592 KRKGSSQIHFFDD
+592 KRKGSNQIHFFDD

-674 ERFKLMPEVDR
+674 ERFKLMPDVDR

-699 QLWPEICISINLSGN
+699 QLWPEISISINLSGN

-801 LATNARDYAI
+801 LASNAKDYAI

-830 VENQEIMDK
+830 VENQEIVDK

-860 QFLQWEKRHERR
+860 QFYQWQKAHE
-872 QQGLHLQEEYA
+872 QQLQGLHLQEEYA

>member
-1 MLPAGV
+1 
-7 RPFLVSGNNQPW
+7 
-19 FKMHIGKKIGVFILG
+19 MHIGKKIGVFILG
-34 FCIPALLAVA
+34 FCIPALLVVA
-44 YSLNFWFEYSLG
+44 YCLNFWFEYSLG

-91 LQTPGESLLK
+91 LEMPSDSLLA
-101 GWLEGLQS
+101 GWVEGLQS

-116 LHQGKVTALADGKT
+116 LHQGKVTALANGKT
-130 RVSGQIIPPAE
+130 RVLEQKIPPADM
-141 LFSTLDKEAF
+141 FAALDKEAF
-151 GAVIVNEQPLQLGF
+151 GAAVVNGQPLQIGF
-165 YRFDDDEALIVTRL
+165 YRFDDGEALIVTRL
-179 LTPAHLQSL
+179 LTPVHLQNL
-188 GQADLIHSVAL
+188 GQADLIQSVAL
-199 APLQQQVSPGQHLK
+199 VPLRQPVSTGQHLK
-213 LASQIQVP
+213 LFSQVPVP
-221 TLIGPVLALQVKQQ
+221 TLLGEPFVLQIRQQ
-235 RDAFE
+235 SDAFE

-262 AGYLWLRR
+262 IGYLWLRR

-297 GSGGAEFKVLADRI
+297 GYGGAEFKVLADRI
-311 NNLLLRIFQQK
+311 NNLLLRIFQQN

-342 ARVIYL
+342 AKVIYL

-364 GRTLDTLLK
+364 GWTLDSLLK
-373 SDNQLDEELL
+373 SDDQLDEELL
-383 NFMSSGSRV
+383 AFMSSGNRQ

-412 SNLCNHKGQVI
+412 SNLCNHKGKVI
-423 GVVTVLRDIT
+423 GAVTVLRDIT

-469 GAETLALCYLDLE
+469 GADTLALCYLDLE

-528 IRNRSALEVARF
+528 VRNRSALEVAKL
-540 LKQVVRQV
+540 LKKLVKQV
-548 CLQILPCGGAHYR
+548 CLQVLPCGGAHYR
-561 VGVSCGVAFHRGP
+561 VGVSSGVAFHRGP
-574 CPAPAELLKDAD
+574 CMAPAELLKDAD

-592 KRKGSSQIHFFDD
+592 KRKGSNQIHFFDD

-639 KGLNGCCRRQRL
+639 QGLNGCCRRQRL

-685 EVIRKAFLWLSEHP
+685 EVIRKAFLWLSEHS
-699 QLWPEICISINLSGN
+699 QLWSELCVSINLSGN

-801 LATNARDYAI
+801 LASNAKDYAI

-830 VENQEIMDK
+830 VENQEIVDK

-860 QFLQWEKRHERR
+860 QFYQWQKAHE
-872 QQGLHLQEEYA
+872 QQLQGLHLQQEYA

>member
-1 MLPAGV
+1 
-7 RPFLVSGNNQPW
+7 
-19 FKMHIGKKIGVFILG
+19 MHIGKKIGVFILG
-34 FCIPALLAVA
+34 FCIPALLVVA
-44 YSLNFWFEYSLG
+44 YCLNFWFEYSLG

-91 LQTPGESLLK
+91 LEMPSDSLLA
-101 GWLEGLQS
+101 GWVEGLQS

-116 LHQGKVTALADGKT
+116 LHQGKVTALANGKT
-130 RVSGQIIPPAE
+130 RVLEQKVPPADM
-141 LFSTLDKEAF
+141 FAALDKEAF
-151 GAVIVNEQPLQLGF
+151 GAAVVNGQPLQIGF

-179 LTPAHLQSL
+179 LTPVHLQSL
-188 GQADLIHSVAL
+188 GQTNLIQSVTL
-199 APLQQQVSPGQHLK
+199 VPLRQPVSIGQHLK
-213 LASQIQVP
+213 LFSQVPVP
-221 TLIGPVLALQVKQQ
+221 TLLDEPFVLQIRQQ
-235 RDAFE
+235 SDAFE

-262 AGYLWLRR
+262 IGYLWLRR

-292 YTHVS
+292 YTHIS
-297 GSGGAEFKVLADRI
+297 GCGGAEFKVLADRI
-311 NNLLLRIFQQK
+311 NNLLLRIFQQN

-342 ARVIYL
+342 AKVIYL
-348 NPQAESLLGL
+348 NPQAECLLGL

-364 GRTLDTLLK
+364 GRTLDSLLK
-373 SDNQLDEELL
+373 SDDQLDEELL
-383 NFMSSGSRV
+383 AFMSSGNRQ

-412 SNLCNHKGQVI
+412 SNLCNHKGKVI
-423 GVVTVLRDIT
+423 GAVTVLRDIT

-455 NRSAFEERLPGYAE
+455 NRSAFEERLPGFAE
-469 GAETLALCYLDLE
+469 GADTLALCYLDLE

-528 IRNRSALEVARF
+528 VRNRSALEVAKL
-540 LKQVVRQV
+540 LKQLVKQV
-548 CLQILPCGGAHYR
+548 CLQVLPCGGAHYR
-561 VGVSCGVAFHRGP
+561 VGVSSGVAFHRGP
-574 CPAPAELLKDAD
+574 CMAPAELLKDAD

-592 KRKGSSQIHFFDD
+592 KRKGSNQIHFFDD

-685 EVIRKAFLWLSEHP
+685 EVIRKAFLWLSEHS
-699 QLWPEICISINLSGN
+699 QLWSELCVSINLSGN

-801 LATNARDYAI
+801 LASNAKDYAI

-830 VENQEIMDK
+830 VENQEIVDK

-860 QFLQWEKRHERR
+860 QFYQWQKAHE
-872 QQGLHLQEEYA
+872 QQLQGLHLQEEYA

>member
-1 MLPAGV
+1 
-7 RPFLVSGNNQPW
+7 
-19 FKMHIGKKIGVFILG
+19 MHIGKKIGVFILG
-34 FCIPALLAVA
+34 FCIPALLVVA
-44 YSLNFWFEYSLG
+44 YCLNFWFEYSLG

-91 LQTPGESLLK
+91 LEMPSDSLLA
-101 GWLEGLQS
+101 GWVEGLQS

-116 LHQGKVTALADGKT
+116 LHQGKVTALANGKT
-130 RVSGQIIPPAE
+130 RVLEQKIPPADM
-141 LFSTLDKEAF
+141 FAALDKEAF
-151 GAVIVNEQPLQLGF
+151 GAAVVNGQPLQIGF
-165 YRFDDDEALIVTRL
+165 YRFDDGEALIVTRL
-179 LTPAHLQSL
+179 LTPVHLQNL
-188 GQADLIHSVAL
+188 GQADLIQSVAL
-199 APLQQQVSPGQHLK
+199 VPLRQPVSTGQHLK
-213 LASQIQVP
+213 LFSQVPVP
-221 TLIGPVLALQVKQQ
+221 TLLGEPFVLQIRQQ
-235 RDAFE
+235 SDAFE

-262 AGYLWLRR
+262 IGYLWLRR

-297 GSGGAEFKVLADRI
+297 GYGGAEFKVLADRI
-311 NNLLLRIFQQK
+311 NNLLLRIFQQN

-342 ARVIYL
+342 AKVIYL

-364 GRTLDTLLK
+364 GWTLDSLLK
-373 SDNQLDEELL
+373 SDDQLDEELL
-383 NFMSSGSRV
+383 AFMSSGNRQ

-412 SNLCNHKGQVI
+412 SNLCNHKGKVI
-423 GVVTVLRDIT
+423 GAVTVLRDIT

-469 GAETLALCYLDLE
+469 GADTLALCYLDLE

-506 IESCLQGD
+506 IESCLKGD

-528 IRNRSALEVARF
+528 VRNRSALEVAKL
-540 LKQVVRQV
+540 LKKLVKQV
-548 CLQILPCGGAHYR
+548 CLQVLPCGGAHYR
-561 VGVSCGVAFHRGP
+561 VGVSSGVAFHRGP
-574 CPAPAELLKDAD
+574 CMAPAELLKDAD

-592 KRKGSSQIHFFDD
+592 KRKGSNQIHFFDD

-639 KGLNGCCRRQRL
+639 QGLNGCCRRQRL

-685 EVIRKAFLWLSEHP
+685 EVIRKAFLWLSEHS
-699 QLWPEICISINLSGN
+699 QLWSELCISINLSGN

-801 LATNARDYAI
+801 LASNAKDYAI

-830 VENQEIMDK
+830 VENQEIVDK

-860 QFLQWEKRHERR
+860 QFYQWQKAHE
-872 QQGLHLQEEYA
+872 QQLQGLHLQQEYA

>member
-1 MLPAGV
+1 
-7 RPFLVSGNNQPW
+7 
-19 FKMHIGKKIGVFILG
+19 MHIGKKIGVFILG
-34 FCIPALLAVA
+34 FCIPALLVVA
-44 YSLNFWFEYSLG
+44 YCLNFWFEYSLG

-91 LQTPGESLLK
+91 LEMPSDSLLA
-101 GWLEGLQS
+101 GWVEGLQS

-116 LHQGKVTALADGKT
+116 LHQGKVTALANGKT
-130 RVSGQIIPPAE
+130 RVLEQKIPPADM
-141 LFSTLDKEAF
+141 FAALDKEAF
-151 GAVIVNEQPLQLGF
+151 GAAVVNGQPLQIGF
-165 YRFDDDEALIVTRL
+165 YRFDDGEALIVTRL
-179 LTPAHLQSL
+179 LTPVHLQNL
-188 GQADLIHSVAL
+188 GQADLIQSVAL
-199 APLQQQVSPGQHLK
+199 VPLRQPVSTGQHLK
-213 LASQIQVP
+213 LFSQVPVP
-221 TLIGPVLALQVKQQ
+221 TLLGEPFVLQIRQQ
-235 RDAFE
+235 SDAFE

-262 AGYLWLRR
+262 IGYLWLRR

-297 GSGGAEFKVLADRI
+297 GYGGAEFKVLADRI
-311 NNLLLRIFQQK
+311 NNLLLRIFQQN

-342 ARVIYL
+342 AKVIYL

-364 GRTLDTLLK
+364 GRTLDSLLK
-373 SDNQLDEELL
+373 SDDQLDEELL
-383 NFMSSGSRV
+383 AFMSSGNRQ

-412 SNLCNHKGQVI
+412 SNLCNHKGKVI
-423 GVVTVLRDIT
+423 GAVTVLRDIT

-469 GAETLALCYLDLE
+469 GADTLALCYLDLE

-528 IRNRSALEVARF
+528 VRNRSALEVAKL
-540 LKQVVRQV
+540 LKKLVKQV
-548 CLQILPCGGAHYR
+548 CLQVLPCGGAHYR
-561 VGVSCGVAFHRGP
+561 VGVSSGVAFHRGP
-574 CPAPAELLKDAD
+574 CMAPAELLKDAD

-592 KRKGSSQIHFFDD
+592 KRKGSNQIHFFDD

-639 KGLNGCCRRQRL
+639 QGLNGCCRRQRL

-685 EVIRKAFLWLSEHP
+685 EVIRKAFLWLSEHS
-699 QLWPEICISINLSGN
+699 QLWSELCISINLSGN

-801 LATNARDYAI
+801 LASNAKDYAI

-830 VENQEIMDK
+830 VENQEIVDK

-860 QFLQWEKRHERR
+860 QFYQWQKAHE
-872 QQGLHLQEEYA
+872 QQLQGLHLQQEYA

>member
-1 MLPAGV
+1 
-7 RPFLVSGNNQPW
+7 
-19 FKMHIGKKIGVFILG
+19 MHIGKKIGVFILG
-34 FCIPALLAVA
+34 FCIPALLVVA
-44 YSLNFWFEYSLG
+44 YCLNFWFEYSLG

-91 LQTPGESLLK
+91 LEMPSDSLLA
-101 GWLEGLQS
+101 GWVEGLQS

-116 LHQGKVTALADGKT
+116 LHQGKVTALANGKT
-130 RVSGQIIPPAE
+130 RVLEQKVPPADM
-141 LFSTLDKEAF
+141 FAALDKEAF
-151 GAVIVNEQPLQLGF
+151 GAAVVNGQPLQIGF

-179 LTPAHLQSL
+179 LTPVHLQSL
-188 GQADLIHSVAL
+188 GQTNLIQSVTL
-199 APLQQQVSPGQHLK
+199 VPLRQPVSIGQHLK
-213 LASQIQVP
+213 LFSQVPVP
-221 TLIGPVLALQVKQQ
+221 TLLDEPFVLQIRQQ
-235 RDAFE
+235 SDAFE

-262 AGYLWLRR
+262 IGYLWLRR

-292 YTHVS
+292 YTHIS
-297 GSGGAEFKVLADRI
+297 GCGGAEFKVLADRI
-311 NNLLLRIFQQK
+311 NNLLLRIFQQN

-342 ARVIYL
+342 AKVIYL

-364 GRTLDTLLK
+364 GRTLDSLLK
-373 SDNQLDEELL
+373 SDDQLDEELL
-383 NFMSSGSRV
+383 AFMSSGNRQ

-412 SNLCNHKGQVI
+412 SNLCNHKGKVI
-423 GVVTVLRDIT
+423 GAVTVLRDIT

-455 NRSAFEERLPGYAE
+455 NRSAFEERLPGFAE
-469 GAETLALCYLDLE
+469 GADTLALCYLDLE

-528 IRNRSALEVARF
+528 VRNRSALEVAKL
-540 LKQVVRQV
+540 LKQLVKQV
-548 CLQILPCGGAHYR
+548 CLQVLPCGGAHYR
-561 VGVSCGVAFHRGP
+561 VGVSSGVAFHRGP
-574 CPAPAELLKDAD
+574 CMAPAELLKDAD

-592 KRKGSSQIHFFDD
+592 KRKGSNQIHFFDD

-685 EVIRKAFLWLSEHP
+685 EVIRKAFLWLSEHS
-699 QLWPEICISINLSGN
+699 QLWSELCVSINLSGN

-801 LATNARDYAI
+801 LASNAKDYAI

-830 VENQEIMDK
+830 VENQEIVDK

-860 QFLQWEKRHERR
+860 QFYQWQKAHE
-872 QQGLHLQEEYA
+872 QQLQGLHLQEEYA

>member
-1 MLPAGV
+1 
-7 RPFLVSGNNQPW
+7 
-19 FKMHIGKKIGVFILG
+19 MHIGKKIGVFILG
-34 FCIPALLAVA
+34 FCIPALLVVA
-44 YSLNFWFEYSLG
+44 YCLNFWFEYSLG

-91 LQTPGESLLK
+91 LEMPSDSLLA
-101 GWLEGLQS
+101 GWVEGLQS

-116 LHQGKVTALADGKT
+116 LHQGKVTALANGKT
-130 RVSGQIIPPAE
+130 RVLEQKVPPADM
-141 LFSTLDKEAF
+141 FAALDKEAF
-151 GAVIVNEQPLQLGF
+151 GAAVVNGQPLQIGF

-179 LTPAHLQSL
+179 LTPVHLQSL
-188 GQADLIHSVAL
+188 GQTNLIQSVTL
-199 APLQQQVSPGQHLK
+199 VPLRQPVSIGQHLK
-213 LASQIQVP
+213 LFSQVPVP
-221 TLIGPVLALQVKQQ
+221 TLLDEPFVLQIRQQ
-235 RDAFE
+235 SDAFE

-262 AGYLWLRR
+262 IGYLWLRR

-292 YTHVS
+292 YTHIS
-297 GSGGAEFKVLADRI
+297 GCGGAEFKVLADRI
-311 NNLLLRIFQQK
+311 NNLLLRIFQQN

-342 ARVIYL
+342 AKVIYL
-348 NPQAESLLGL
+348 NPQAECLLGL

-364 GRTLDTLLK
+364 GRTLDSLLK
-373 SDNQLDEELL
+373 SDDQLDEELL
-383 NFMSSGSRV
+383 AFMSSGNRQ

-412 SNLCNHKGQVI
+412 SNLCNHKGKVI
-423 GVVTVLRDIT
+423 GAVTVLRDIT

-455 NRSAFEERLPGYAE
+455 NRSAFEERLPGFAE
-469 GAETLALCYLDLE
+469 GADTLALCYLDLE

-528 IRNRSALEVARF
+528 VRNRSALEVAKL
-540 LKQVVRQV
+540 LKQLVKQV
-548 CLQILPCGGAHYR
+548 CLQVLPCGGAHYR
-561 VGVSCGVAFHRGP
+561 VGVSSGVAFHRGP
-574 CPAPAELLKDAD
+574 CMAPAELLKDAD

-592 KRKGSSQIHFFDD
+592 KRKGSNQIHFFDD

-674 ERFKLMPEVDR
+674 ERFKLMPDVDR

-699 QLWPEICISINLSGN
+699 QLWPEISISINLSGN

-801 LATNARDYAI
+801 LASNAKDYAI

-830 VENQEIMDK
+830 VENQEIVDK

-860 QFLQWEKRHERR
+860 QFYQWQKAHE
-872 QQGLHLQEEYA
+872 QQLQGLHLQEEYA

>member
-1 MLPAGV
+1 
-7 RPFLVSGNNQPW
+7 
-19 FKMHIGKKIGVFILG
+19 MHIGKKIGVFILG
-34 FCIPALLAVA
+34 FCIPALLVVA
-44 YSLNFWFEYSLG
+44 YCLNFWFEYSLG

-91 LQTPGESLLK
+91 LEMPSDSLLA
-101 GWLEGLQS
+101 GWVEGLQS

-116 LHQGKVTALADGKT
+116 LHQGKVTALANGKT
-130 RVSGQIIPPAE
+130 RVLEQKVPPADM
-141 LFSTLDKEAF
+141 FAALDKEAF
-151 GAVIVNEQPLQLGF
+151 GAAVVNGQPLQIGF

-179 LTPAHLQSL
+179 LTPVHLQNL
-188 GQADLIHSVAL
+188 GQINLIQSVTL
-199 APLQQQVSPGQHLK
+199 VPLRQPVSIGQHLK
-213 LASQIQVP
+213 LFSQVPVP
-221 TLIGPVLALQVKQQ
+221 TLLDEPFVLQIRQQ
-235 RDAFE
+235 SDAFE

-262 AGYLWLRR
+262 IGYLWLRR

-292 YTHVS
+292 YTHIS
-297 GSGGAEFKVLADRI
+297 GCGGAEFKVLADRI
-311 NNLLLRIFQQK
+311 NNLLLRIFQQN

-342 ARVIYL
+342 AKVIYL

-364 GRTLDTLLK
+364 GRTLDSLLK
-373 SDNQLDEELL
+373 SDDQLDEELL
-383 NFMSSGSRV
+383 AFMSSGNRQ

-412 SNLCNHKGQVI
+412 SNLCNHKGKVI
-423 GVVTVLRDIT
+423 GAVTVLRDIT

-455 NRSAFEERLPGYAE
+455 NRSAFEERLPGFAE
-469 GAETLALCYLDLE
+469 GADTLALCYLDLE

-528 IRNRSALEVARF
+528 VRNRSALEVAKL
-540 LKQVVRQV
+540 LKQLVKQV
-548 CLQILPCGGAHYR
+548 CLQVLPCGGAHYR
-561 VGVSCGVAFHRGP
+561 VGVSSGVAFHRGP
-574 CPAPAELLKDAD
+574 CMAPAELLKDAD

-592 KRKGSSQIHFFDD
+592 KRKGSNQIHFFDD

-685 EVIRKAFLWLSEHP
+685 EVIRKAFLWLSEHS
-699 QLWPEICISINLSGN
+699 QLWSELCVSINLSGN

-801 LATNARDYAI
+801 LASNAKDYAI

-830 VENQEIMDK
+830 VENQEIVDK

-860 QFLQWEKRHERR
+860 QFYQWQKAHE
-872 QQGLHLQEEYA
+872 QQLQGLHLQEEYA

>member
-1 MLPAGV
+1 
-7 RPFLVSGNNQPW
+7 
-19 FKMHIGKKIGVFILG
+19 MHIGKKIGVFILG
-34 FCIPALLAVA
+34 FCIPALLVVA
-44 YSLNFWFEYSLG
+44 YCLNFWFEYSLG

-91 LQTPGESLLK
+91 LEMPSDSLLA
-101 GWLEGLQS
+101 GWVEGLQS

-116 LHQGKVTALADGKT
+116 LHQGKVTALANGKT
-130 RVSGQIIPPAE
+130 RVLEQKVPPADM
-141 LFSTLDKEAF
+141 FAALDKEAF
-151 GAVIVNEQPLQLGF
+151 GAAVVNGQPLQIGF

-179 LTPAHLQSL
+179 LTPMHLQNL
-188 GQADLIHSVAL
+188 GQINLIQSVTL
-199 APLQQQVSPGQHLK
+199 VPLRQPVSIGQHLK
-213 LASQIQVP
+213 LFSQVPVP
-221 TLIGPVLALQVKQQ
+221 TLLDEPFVLQIRQQ
-235 RDAFE
+235 SDAFE

-262 AGYLWLRR
+262 IGYLWLRR

-292 YTHVS
+292 YTHIS
-297 GSGGAEFKVLADRI
+297 GCGGAEFKVLADRI
-311 NNLLLRIFQQK
+311 NNLLLRIFQQN

-342 ARVIYL
+342 AKVIYL

-364 GRTLDTLLK
+364 GRTLDSLLK
-373 SDNQLDEELL
+373 SDDQLDEELL
-383 NFMSSGSRV
+383 AFMSSGNRQ

-412 SNLCNHKGQVI
+412 SNLCNHKGKVI
-423 GVVTVLRDIT
+423 GAVTVLRDIT

-455 NRSAFEERLPGYAE
+455 NRSAFEERLPGFAE
-469 GAETLALCYLDLE
+469 GADTLALCYLDLE

-528 IRNRSALEVARF
+528 VRNRSALEVAKL
-540 LKQVVRQV
+540 LKQLVKQV
-548 CLQILPCGGAHYR
+548 CLQVLPCGGAHYR
-561 VGVSCGVAFHRGP
+561 VGVSSGVAFHRGP
-574 CPAPAELLKDAD
+574 CMAPAELLKDAD

-592 KRKGSSQIHFFDD
+592 KRKGSNQIHFFDD

-685 EVIRKAFLWLSEHP
+685 EVIRKAFLWLSEHS
-699 QLWPEICISINLSGN
+699 QLWSELCVSINLSGN

-801 LATNARDYAI
+801 LASNAKDYAI

-830 VENQEIMDK
+830 VENQEIVDK

-860 QFLQWEKRHERR
+860 QFYQWQKAHE
-872 QQGLHLQEEYA
+872 QQLQGLHLQEEYA

>member
-1 MLPAGV
+1 
-7 RPFLVSGNNQPW
+7 
-19 FKMHIGKKIGVFILG
+19 MHIGKKIGVFILG
-34 FCIPALLAVA
+34 FCIPALLVVA
-44 YSLNFWFEYSLG
+44 YCLNFWFEYSLG

-91 LQTPGESLLK
+91 LEMPSDSLLA
-101 GWLEGLQS
+101 GWVEGLQS

-116 LHQGKVTALADGKT
+116 LHQGKVTALANGKT
-130 RVSGQIIPPAE
+130 RVLEQKTPPADM
-141 LFSTLDKEAF
+141 FAALDKEAF
-151 GAVIVNEQPLQLGF
+151 GAAVVNGQPLQIGF
-165 YRFDDDEALIVTRL
+165 YRFDDGEALIVTRL
-179 LTPAHLQSL
+179 LTPVHLQNL
-188 GQADLIHSVAL
+188 GQADLIQSVAL
-199 APLQQQVSPGQHLK
+199 VPLRQPVSTGQHLK
-213 LASQIQVP
+213 LFSQVPVP
-221 TLIGPVLALQVKQQ
+221 TLLGEPFVLQIRQQ
-235 RDAFE
+235 SDAFE

-262 AGYLWLRR
+262 IGYLWLRR

-297 GSGGAEFKVLADRI
+297 GYGGAEFKVLADRI
-311 NNLLLRIFQQK
+311 NNLLLRIFQQN

-342 ARVIYL
+342 AKVIYL

-364 GRTLDTLLK
+364 GRTLDSLLK
-373 SDNQLDEELL
+373 SDDQLDEELL
-383 NFMSSGSRV
+383 AFMSSGNRQ

-412 SNLCNHKGQVI
+412 SNLCNHKGKVI
-423 GVVTVLRDIT
+423 GAVTVLRDIT

-469 GAETLALCYLDLE
+469 GADTLALCYLDLE

-528 IRNRSALEVARF
+528 VRNRSALEVAKL
-540 LKQVVRQV
+540 LKKLVKQV
-548 CLQILPCGGAHYR
+548 CLQVLPCGGAHYR
-561 VGVSCGVAFHRGP
+561 VGVSSGVAFHRGP
-574 CPAPAELLKDAD
+574 CMAPAELLKDAD

-592 KRKGSSQIHFFDD
+592 KRKGSNQIHFFDD

-639 KGLNGCCRRQRL
+639 QGLNGCCRRQRL

-685 EVIRKAFLWLSEHP
+685 EVIRKAFLWLSEHS
-699 QLWPEICISINLSGN
+699 QLWSELCVSINLSGN

-726 EMQGRYGIPSSCVC
+726 EMQGRFGIPSSCVC

-801 LATNARDYAI
+801 LASNAKDYAI

-830 VENQEIMDK
+830 VENQEIVDK

-860 QFLQWEKRHERR
+860 QFYQWQKAHE
-872 QQGLHLQEEYA
+872 QQLQGLHLQQEYA

>member
-1 MLPAGV
+1 
-7 RPFLVSGNNQPW
+7 
-19 FKMHIGKKIGVFILG
+19 MHIGKKIGVFILG
-34 FCIPALLAVA
+34 FCIPALLVVA
-44 YSLNFWFEYSLG
+44 YCLNFWFEYSLG

-91 LQTPGESLLK
+91 LEMPSDSLLA
-101 GWLEGLQS
+101 GWVEGLQS

-116 LHQGKVTALADGKT
+116 LHQGKVTALANGKT
-130 RVSGQIIPPAE
+130 RVLEQKIPPADM
-141 LFSTLDKEAF
+141 FAALDKEAF
-151 GAVIVNEQPLQLGF
+151 GAAVVNGQPLQIGF

-179 LTPAHLQSL
+179 LTPVHLQNL
-188 GQADLIHSVAL
+188 GQINLIQSVAL
-199 APLQQQVSPGQHLK
+199 VPLRQPVSTGQHLK
-213 LASQIQVP
+213 LFSQVPVP
-221 TLIGPVLALQVKQQ
+221 TLLGEPFVLQIRQQ
-235 RDAFE
+235 SDAFE

-262 AGYLWLRR
+262 IGYLWLRR

-292 YTHVS
+292 YTHIS
-297 GSGGAEFKVLADRI
+297 GCGGAEFKVLADRI
-311 NNLLLRIFQQK
+311 NNLLLRIFQQN

-342 ARVIYL
+342 AKVIYL

-364 GRTLDTLLK
+364 GRTLDSLLK
-373 SDNQLDEELL
+373 SDDQLDEELL
-383 NFMSSGSRV
+383 AFMSSGNRQ

-412 SNLCNHKGQVI
+412 SNLCNHKGKVI
-423 GVVTVLRDIT
+423 GAVTVLRDIT

-455 NRSAFEERLPGYAE
+455 NRSAFEERLPGFAE
-469 GAETLALCYLDLE
+469 GADTLALCYLDLE

-528 IRNRSALEVARF
+528 VRNRSALEVAKL
-540 LKQVVRQV
+540 LKQLVKQV
-548 CLQILPCGGAHYR
+548 CLQVLPCGGAHYR
-561 VGVSCGVAFHRGP
+561 VGVSSGVAFHRGP
-574 CPAPAELLKDAD
+574 CMAPAELLKDAD

-592 KRKGSSQIHFFDD
+592 KRKGSNQIHFFDD

-639 KGLNGCCRRQRL
+639 QGLNGCCRRQRL

-685 EVIRKAFLWLSEHP
+685 EVIRKAFLWLSEHS
-699 QLWPEICISINLSGN
+699 QLWSELCVSINLSGN

-801 LATNARDYAI
+801 LASNAKDYAI

-830 VENQEIMDK
+830 VENQEIVDK

-860 QFLQWEKRHERR
+860 QFYQWQKAHE
-872 QQGLHLQEEYA
+872 QQLQGLHLQEEYA